1 MDTVMEAYGERWRI
15 EEYNRQMKQDYN
27 LEAISLRAYDAI
39 KNMVVFVML
48 ASSFCAKLPW
58 NLLIKLCAAARLLF
72 RRKLADVPNFYL
84 YKACAAI
91 SEVLINSGRR
101 RPKPLRIRKRDS
113 QQYELAFHNLP

>member
-39 KNMVVFVML
+39 NNMVVFVML

-58 NLLIKLCAAARLLF
+58 NLLVKLCAATRLLS
-72 RRKLADVPNFYL
+72 RRKIKDIPSFYL
-84 YKACAAI
+84 YKAVRAVADVI
-91 SEVLINSGRR
+91 EQAVKRR
-101 RPKPLRIRKRDS
+101 YKPLRIRKRDS
-113 QQYELAFHNLP
+113 QQYELAFHDLP